1 MKRINLSFVSV
12 LVTILVI
19 TVVAAIVFAAIGDYK
34 DRYDKKKAE
43 EVRDTVLSYVAQCYA
58 LEGRYP
64 ADLQYLEDNYGLVLN
79 KDKYVYVITSYS
91 IHYTK
96 LYEARKSPVGG
107 ARGCSHA
114 SAAGSRQ

>member
-1 MKRINLSFVSV
+1 LSFVSV

-34 DRYDKKKAE
+34 DRYDKKKAG

-79 KDKYVYVITSYS
+79 KDKYVYHYLNFASNFLPEVKVIQ
-91 IHYTK
+91 INQ
-96 LYEARKSPVGG
+96 EGN
-107 ARGCSHA
+107 
-114 SAAGSRQ
+114 